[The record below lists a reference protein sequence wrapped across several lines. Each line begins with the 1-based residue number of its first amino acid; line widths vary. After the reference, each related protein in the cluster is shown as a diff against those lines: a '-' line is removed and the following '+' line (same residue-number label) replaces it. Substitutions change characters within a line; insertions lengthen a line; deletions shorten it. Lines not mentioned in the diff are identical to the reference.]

1 MTEED
6 RYHIESEEHN
16 NCVLCL
22 IDDKGSMTQEEI
34 SQYFKLTKM
43 RICQIEKEAIKKVNK
58 RIPKFMY

>member
-43 RICQIEKEAIKKVNK
+43 RICQVEKEALKKFNK
-58 RIPKFMY
+58 RMGKFFR